1 MVQEKL
7 KTQID
12 QLKEQREKLQDQ
24 VNKQLSK
31 TKTEAVRIL
40 RELGAEVE
48 DGEKLDF
55 NSIVSKLRENNKSVG
70 EFVRKLNVATYDNRF
85 DLNWNANMM
94 SAYAK
99 LQANKTYAKNVEP
112 KLIEV
117 RDSLEAQLKELSE
130 KAKELRTKL
139 AS

>member
-1 MVQEKL
+1 MVQEKI

-12 QLKEQREKLQDQ
+12 QIKEQSEKLQAQ
-24 VNKQLSK
+24 VNKQLDK
-31 TKTEAVRIL
+31 AKAEALRIL

-48 DGEKLDF
+48 DGEKL
-55 NSIVSKLRENNKSVG
+55 NLNEVITEIRENNESVRD
-70 EFVRKLNVATYDNRF
+70 FVRKLNVATYDNRF
-85 DLNWNANMM
+85 ELNWNANMM

-112 KLIEV
+112 RLIEV
-117 RDSLEAQLKELSE
+117 RDNVEAQIKELSE
-130 KAKELRTKL
+130 KAKEFRAKL

>member
-24 VNKQLSK
+24 VNKQLGK
-31 TKTEAVRIL
+31 AKAEAVRIL
-40 RELGAEVE
+40 RELGADVE

-55 NSIVSKLRENNKSVG
+55 NKIVSKLRENNQSVS

-85 DLNWNANMM
+85 ELNWNANMM

-99 LQANKTYAKNVEP
+99 LQANKTYSKNVEP

>member
-12 QLKEQREKLQDQ
+12 QIKEQREKLQDQ

-31 TKTEAVRIL
+31 AKAEAVRIL

-48 DGEKLDF
+48 EGEKLDF
-55 NSIVSKLRENNKSVG
+55 NSIVAKLRENNKSVG

-85 DLNWNANMM
+85 ELNWNANMM

-99 LQANKTYAKNVEP
+99 LQANKTYAKSVEP

-117 RDSLEAQLKELSE
+117 RDSLEAQLKELGE
-130 KAKELRTKL
+130 KAKEIRTKL